1 MEKRTKVYII
11 AGIII
16 LAWMILILGII
27 EAPAFVWLAL
37 VIVSFVFYLSATGYQ
52 FRRRGSLEEVM
63 DDMED
68 YMESKAEETEMKELE
83 GDPSKKTESEEE
95 EYDFGDDIEIIKK

>member
-1 MEKRTKVYII
+1 
-11 AGIII
+11 
-16 LAWMILILGII
+16 
-27 EAPAFVWLAL
+27 
-37 VIVSFVFYLSATGYQ
+37 
-52 FRRRGSLEEVM
+52 
-63 DDMED
+63 MED